1 LFLGQTPVSSLTTNL
16 RADRPRVPA
25 TAARAMLN
33 SGEFAS
39 PDANAFASFALR
51 RFRFSRSA
59 SAA

>member
-1 LFLGQTPVSSLTTNL
+1 
-16 RADRPRVPA
+16 
-25 TAARAMLN
+25 MLN

-39 PDANAFASFALR
+39 ADANAFASFALR